1 MQRVKSVHPY
11 HQELVRQIKKQAA
24 EANVALQTQA
34 DRYVGT
40 LKPCYMFR
48 TAVFHEI
55 IQDWIKRHADL
66 TLTEYVDL
74 LNSLSQ
80 GATYNE
86 FISIG
91 VLLGA
96 WPQMRKALEP
106 HHLDVWLDHAQGWA
120 EVDTIC
126 QSNFTAREMLC
137 HWKEW
142 KSLLVSFSKS
152 DNVHKRRA
160 SLVLLTRPLR
170 ESADP
175 RLARLAFA
183 NLDRLKTEKDILVTK
198 AVSWLLRALI
208 KYHRE
213 EVETYLR
220 DNADSL
226 PKIALR
232 ETRNKL
238 TSGRK
243 SGQL

>member
-1 MQRVKSVHPY
+1 
-11 HQELVRQIKKQAA
+11 
-24 EANVALQTQA
+24 
-34 DRYVGT
+34 
-40 LKPCYMFR
+40 MFR

-96 WPQMRKALEP
+96 WPQMRTALEP

-120 EVDTIC
+120 EVDTLC

-142 KSLLVSFSKS
+142 KSRLVSFSKS

>member
-1 MQRVKSVHPY
+1 MIKSVHPY

-24 EANVALQTQA
+24 EANVALQTQG

-96 WPQMRKALEP
+96 WPQMRTALEP

-120 EVDTIC
+120 EVDTLC

-142 KSLLVSFSKS
+142 KSRLVSFSKS
-152 DNVHKRRA
+152 DNVHKCRA

-232 ETRNKL
+232 ETRHKL

>member
-1 MQRVKSVHPY
+1 MP
-11 HQELVRQIKKQAA
+11 LQA
-24 EANVALQTQA
+24 QG

-48 TAVFHEI
+48 AAVFGEI
-55 IQDWIKRHADL
+55 KRNWIKRHPDL
-66 TLTEYVDL
+66 ALNEYIDL

-86 FISIG
+86 FVFVGI
-91 VLLGA
+91 LLGA
-96 WPQMRKALEP
+96 LPQMRQALEP

-120 EVDTIC
+120 EVDAIC
-126 QSNFTAREMLC
+126 QSSFTAQEMLS

-142 KSLLVSFSKS
+142 KGLLVSFSKS
-152 DNVHKRRA
+152 DNIHKRRA

-183 NLDRLKTEKDILVTK
+183 NLDRLKAEKDILVTK

-213 EVETYLR
+213 EVETYLK

-226 PKIALR
+226 PKIALE

-243 SGQL
+243 SGRL

>member
-1 MQRVKSVHPY
+1 MHPF
-11 HQELVRQIKKQAA
+11 HVEILRQIEKRVAEENVLLQAQG
-24 EANVALQTQA
+24 N
-34 DRYVGT
+34 RYVGT
-40 LKPCYMFR
+40 RKPCYMFR
-48 TAVFHEI
+48 AAVFGEI
-55 IQDWIKRHADL
+55 RRDWIKRHPDL
-66 TLTEYVDL
+66 ALHEYIDL
-74 LNSLSQ
+74 LSSLSQ

-86 FISIG
+86 FVFVGI
-91 VLLGA
+91 LLGA
-96 WPQMRKALEP
+96 LPQMRQALEP
-106 HHLDVWLDHAQGWA
+106 HHLDRWLDHAQGWA

-126 QSNFTAREMLC
+126 QSNFTAHEMLS

-142 KSLLVSFSKS
+142 KRLLVSFSKS

-170 ESADP
+170 ESDDP

-198 AVSWLLRALI
+198 AVSWLLRALV
-208 KYHRE
+208 KYHGQ
-213 EVETYLR
+213 EVETYLK
-220 DNADSL
+220 DNVESL

-243 SGQL
+243 SGRL

>member
-1 MQRVKSVHPY
+1 
-11 HQELVRQIKKQAA
+11 
-24 EANVALQTQA
+24 
-34 DRYVGT
+34 
-40 LKPCYMFR
+40 MFR

-55 IQDWIKRHADL
+55 IQDWIERHADL

-74 LNSLSQ
+74 LNSLSL

-86 FISIG
+86 FVSIG

-120 EVDTIC
+120 EVDTLC
-126 QSNFTAREMLC
+126 QTNFTAEEMLSR
-137 HWKEW
+137 WKEW

-183 NLDRLKTEKDILVTK
+183 NLGRLKTEKDILVAK

-243 SGQL
+243 SGQV